1 MSGESMWHGWA
12 ARYALEGVT
21 ILDAAAPPVPDEYG
35 STTPGWLH
43 GQAGGAAYD
52 AVEEC
57 PHGRIAGDP
66 SEPCGC
72 WLGERRGSVHELPAR
87 DPAMNERRAA

>member
-12 ARYALEGVT
+12 ARYALESVT

-43 GQAGGAAYD
+43 GQAGGAVYD

-57 PHGRIAGDP
+57 VHGRIAGDP

-72 WLGERRGSVHELPAR
+72 WPGETRASVHELPTRANGI
-87 DPAMNERRAA
+87 ARRAA